1 MSVLSKIRKPTR
13 TPPRTEATLMRL
25 GNQLLD
31 EVFRSSPAGP
41 IPKGKLRGTVLAF
54 PGTRAVK
61 PISVLARALMWQGK
75 VVDAEQASLKNLVS
89 PLRLQTIKAALSTAE
104 SWVDD
109 EPIVLID
116 YSRTSRVAHMVRDEI
131 RLVGP
136 GLYLGV
142 VWLWHWRVG
151 WFTLRQ
157 RGSK

>member
-1 MSVLSKIRKPTR
+1 MWGRTATR
-13 TPPRTEATLMRL
+13 ERTTTEATLMRL
-25 GNQLLD
+25 GNLLLD
-31 EVFRSSPAGP
+31 EVFRASPPGP

-61 PISVLARALMWQGK
+61 PIAMLARALMWQGK
-75 VVDAEQASLKNLVS
+75 VVDSEQASLKNLVS
-89 PLRLQTIKAALSTAE
+89 PLRLQSIKATLSAAE
-104 SWVDD
+104 SWVDGD
-109 EPIVLID
+109 PIVLID

-136 GLYLGV
+136 DLYLGV

-157 RGSK
+157 RGAK

>member
-1 MSVLSKIRKPTR
+1 MAVRMRTRKKTS

-25 GNQLLD
+25 GNLLLD

-41 IPKGKLRGTVLAF
+41 IPTGKLRGTVLAF

-61 PISVLARALMWQGK
+61 PISVLARALAWQGK

-89 PLRLQTIKAALSTAE
+89 PLRLRTIKAMLSTAE
-104 SWVDD
+104 SWVDG

-136 GLYLGV
+136 DLYLGV
-142 VWLWHWRVG
+142 VWLWRWRVG

>member
-1 MSVLSKIRKPTR
+1 MSGRSATSQR
-13 TPPRTEATLMRL
+13 TSTEATLMRL
-25 GNQLLD
+25 GNVLLD
-31 EVFRSSPAGP
+31 DLFRASPPGP
-41 IPKGKLRGTVLAF
+41 IPRGKLRGTVLAF

-61 PISVLARALMWQGK
+61 PIARVARALFWQGK
-75 VVDAEQASLKNLVS
+75 VVDAEQAGLKNLVS
-89 PLRLQTIKAALSTAE
+89 PFRLRLIKATLSTAE
-104 SWVDD
+104 SWVDGD
-109 EPIVLID
+109 PIVLID

-142 VWLWHWRVG
+142 VWLWHWRVA

>member
-1 MSVLSKIRKPTR
+1 MWARSATR
-13 TPPRTEATLMRL
+13 ERTTTEATLMRL
-25 GNQLLD
+25 GNVLLD
-31 EVFRSSPAGP
+31 ELFRSSPSGP

-61 PISVLARALMWQGK
+61 PISRISRVLFWQGK
-75 VVDAEQASLKNLVS
+75 VVDAEQASLKNLIT
-89 PLRLQTIKAALSTAE
+89 PLRLRLIKATLSTAE
-104 SWVDD
+104 SWVDGD
-109 EPIVLID
+109 PIVLID

-142 VWLWHWRVG
+142 VFLWRWRVG

>member
-1 MSVLSKIRKPTR
+1 MWGRSATR
-13 TPPRTEATLMRL
+13 ERPRTTEATLMRL
-25 GNQLLD
+25 GNLLLD
-31 EVFRSSPAGP
+31 ELFRASPSGP

-61 PISVLARALMWQGK
+61 PISMVARVLFWQGK
-75 VVDAEQASLKNLVS
+75 VVDAEQASLKNLIT
-89 PLRLQTIKAALSTAE
+89 PLRLRLIKATLSTAE
-104 SWVDD
+104 SWVDGD
-109 EPIVLID
+109 PIVLID

-142 VWLWHWRVG
+142 VFLWRWRVG